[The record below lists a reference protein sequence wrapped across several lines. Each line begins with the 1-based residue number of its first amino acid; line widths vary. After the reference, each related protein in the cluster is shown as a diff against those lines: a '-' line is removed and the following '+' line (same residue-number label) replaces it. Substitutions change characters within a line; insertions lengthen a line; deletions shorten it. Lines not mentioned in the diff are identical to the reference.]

1 MRSKWGI
8 RRIGEG
14 VSCRG
19 YVGPGTARGAVE
31 LASPCG
37 VWALGAGWGREEK
50 EGEERSGVECGRGNS
65 NETRRDEMI
74 KEDSEMQRERL
85 DRLLPAIHPSCSC
98 VSH

>member
-50 EGEERSGVECGRGNS
+50 EGEEWSGVEWSVDAG
-65 NETRRDEMI
+65 TQMRRDEM
-74 KEDSEMQRERL
+74 R
-85 DRLLPAIHPSCSC
+85 
-98 VSH
+98 